1 MAKKGAEKIIEALT
15 QLMDGFTALQA
26 SAEEEVDQE
35 ISELEEDSDTTNVD
49 AAIVNEMKLAMES
62 MIETEDYS
70 TEEIATLLSTMT
82 DALEEI
88 DPNVFSAEEGEDEDD
103 DDEVDDDDDD
113 LEDLDDDDL
122 LEDEDLDDDDDD
134 EK

>member
-15 QLMDGFTALQA
+15 QLMDGFSELQT
-26 SAEEEVDQE
+26 SAEEEVDE
-35 ISELEEDSDTTNVD
+35 EAEDLEEDGAAGTVD

-62 MIETEDYS
+62 VIETEDYS

-88 DPNVFSAEEGEDEDD
+88 DPNVFSAQDEEEEEDD
-103 DDEVDDDDDD
+103 EA
-113 LEDLDDDDL
+113 
-122 LEDEDLDDDDDD
+122 EDEDLDDLEDDDD
-134 EK
+134 LFEDEELDEDDEDED